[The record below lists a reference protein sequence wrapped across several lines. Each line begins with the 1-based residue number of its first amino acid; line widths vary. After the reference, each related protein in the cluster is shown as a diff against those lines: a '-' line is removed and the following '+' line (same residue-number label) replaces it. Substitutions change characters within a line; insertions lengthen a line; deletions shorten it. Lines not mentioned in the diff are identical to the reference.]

1 MDLKQ
6 LNAVVAVAD
15 TGSVTRAAEILHIVQ
30 PAVSRQIHLLEQE
43 LGSELFERSRQG
55 MRLTGSGR
63 KLVERARRALAE
75 LERARAEI
83 RPVTD
88 ELTGLVTVGLL
99 ASTAELLAA
108 DLVRDVRD
116 RYPGVALRITAGY
129 AGHLR
134 EWLEDADVDMAL
146 LYGLKP
152 SATMQVTP
160 LIDESLW
167 AVAPVQDGLDPD
179 SPVPFA
185 EAVGHPLVMPSAPH
199 GLRAVVER
207 AAARSQRELTIVT
220 ETNAVAVQKRLVQAA
235 LGWTILPAVAVAD
248 DLARGTLSAAPVSDP
263 ELSRRIVLALPR
275 APRPPDAVRVVA
287 DALVERM
294 SAAVA
299 GGAWPSA
306 RWLPN

>member
-1 MDLKQ
+1 MERCRHGIGSGVAMDLKQ

-152 SATMQVTP
+152 S
-160 LIDESLW
+160 
-167 AVAPVQDGLDPD
+167 
-179 SPVPFA
+179 
-185 EAVGHPLVMPSAPH
+185 
-199 GLRAVVER
+199 
-207 AAARSQRELTIVT
+207 
-220 ETNAVAVQKRLVQAA
+220 
-235 LGWTILPAVAVAD
+235 
-248 DLARGTLSAAPVSDP
+248 
-263 ELSRRIVLALPR
+263 
-275 APRPPDAVRVVA
+275 
-287 DALVERM
+287 
-294 SAAVA
+294 
-299 GGAWPSA
+299 
-306 RWLPN
+306 